1 MTTTPSRPATA
12 WPGLHTV
19 PTGFKAD
26 VSARIARQLFRA
38 AVRRLPVSVHD
49 GSTVHGLGG
58 PEHGAAPT
66 RRSSTPASAATG

>member
-12 WPGLHTV
+12 WPGLDTV

-38 AVRRLPVSVHD
+38 AVRRLPVTVHD
-49 GSTVHGLGG
+49 GSDSTVHGHGG
-58 PEHGAAPT
+58 PEHA
-66 RRSSTPASAATG
+66 